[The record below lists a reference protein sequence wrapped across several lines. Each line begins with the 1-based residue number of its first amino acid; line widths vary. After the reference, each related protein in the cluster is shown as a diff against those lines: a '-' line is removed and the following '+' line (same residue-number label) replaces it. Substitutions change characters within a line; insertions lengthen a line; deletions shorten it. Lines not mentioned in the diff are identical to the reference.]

1 MGKVSDTGTLGR
13 VQLSGT
19 LALFP
24 RRFLKLLVQFSRR
37 FLADSP
43 FILTDDPKF
52 LPERSSI
59 VFQASGAVY

>member
-24 RRFLKLLVQFSRR
+24 RRFLKCLVPFSKR
-37 FLADSP
+37 FLADPP
-43 FILTDDPKF
+43 FILTNDPGFYLKG
-52 LPERSSI
+52 L
-59 VFQASGAVY
+59 